1 MISLIRRRPSASR
14 APVIVLAF
22 LSACSLNAKP
32 EKTTAM
38 AKTGVTAS
46 VEGLRSA
53 VLGQSQDASEAI
65 ERAADTIAAQ
75 ATSPT
80 VRVNA
85 LEWKLVSATEL
96 QSAALAR
103 DPVVALADLIVFTLQ
118 MRAFLT
124 TGEGR
129 DLFGPQQPAAVATT
143 DGNLSRLLILV
154 KQITPSGTSERW
166 LAVLSPYAESNPIQ
180 SPYVGRV
187 GATDSVGQALSADR
201 SALAAVGDIDVTARI
216 LDLRIEQ
223 IQRSLLKQARWQA
236 ELMVAYAAKQPVVDT
251 LVRDVDRIT
260 SSVERITGVTEEL
273 PDLVTRERIAALEA
287 VTQERLAVLAG
298 ITGERE
304 AVLSALSAERAIV
317 IDALHEERIA
327 TLKDA
332 ELAAQRL
339 VDFTLERRLVLFVNK
354 VLWRVFVG
362 LVVLILLAVGGAL
375 VVVSAARRRGG
386 LSSA

>member
-1 MISLIRRRPSASR
+1 MISCILRRPGVLL
-14 APVIVLAF
+14 APVAFAF

-38 AKTGVTAS
+38 TKTGVTAS

-75 ATSPT
+75 TTSPT

-124 TGEGR
+124 AGEGR
-129 DLFGPQQPAAVATT
+129 DLFGPQQPTAVATA
-143 DGNLSRLLILV
+143 DGNLSRLLTLV
-154 KQITPSGTSERW
+154 DQIAPSGTSTRW
-166 LAVLSPYAESNPIQ
+166 LAVLGPYAESNPIQ
-180 SPYVGRV
+180 SPFVGRV
-187 GATDSVGQALSADR
+187 GATDSLTQALSADR
-201 SALAAVGDIDVTARI
+201 SALAAVGDIEVTARI
-216 LDLRIEQ
+216 LDRRIEQ

-287 VTQERLAVLAG
+287 VTEERLAVMTG

-317 IDALHEERIA
+317 IDALHEERVA

-332 ELAAQRL
+332 ELAAQRM
-339 VDFTLERRLVLFVNK
+339 VDYTLERRLILFVNK

-362 LVVLILLAVGGAL
+362 LVVLILLAVGGAML
-375 VVVSAARRRGG
+375 VVSVVRRRGG
-386 LSSA
+386 FVSA